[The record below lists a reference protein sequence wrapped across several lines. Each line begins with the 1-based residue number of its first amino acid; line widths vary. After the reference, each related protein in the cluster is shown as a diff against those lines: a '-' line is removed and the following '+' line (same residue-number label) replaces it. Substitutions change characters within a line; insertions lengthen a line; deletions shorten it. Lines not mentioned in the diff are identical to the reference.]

1 MTPSGV
7 TQSQNFTPR
16 TPPNPNGTVPLSL
29 PQGGT
34 AAVDRPLYTNH
45 PRKTADSPTGLE
57 IPAHNRFET
66 YMQFMYFM

>member
-1 MTPSGV
+1 MTPSGH
-7 TQSQNFTPR
+7 TELQHAAHPSESDLGPS
-16 TPPNPNGTVPLSL
+16 LSHSHKV
-29 PQGGT
+29 GT

>member
-1 MTPSGV
+1 MGPS
-7 TQSQNFTPR
+7 
-16 TPPNPNGTVPLSL
+16 LSHSHKV
-29 PQGGT
+29 GT

>member
-1 MTPSGV
+1 MTPSGH
-7 TQSQNFTPR
+7 TELHAAHPSESES
-16 TPPNPNGTVPLSL
+16 NGTVPLSL